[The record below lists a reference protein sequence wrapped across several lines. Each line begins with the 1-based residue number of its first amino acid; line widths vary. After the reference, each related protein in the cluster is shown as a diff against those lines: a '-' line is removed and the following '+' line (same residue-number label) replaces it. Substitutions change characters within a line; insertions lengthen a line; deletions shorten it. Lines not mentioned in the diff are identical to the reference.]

1 MKTTSKILANLA
13 IAAAVLFALNYFKLL
28 DFSAITLEL
37 TIQNADLILLAIC
50 VLIFVNSCAG
60 IRWYIIARALRIDV
74 KIGEVVGIT
83 HRAGMFIY
91 FLPAQLAVDALR
103 MAKFRQRS
111 HDSRIGRLVYA
122 TILDKIIAFLSQG
135 VLFVVIGSFFVFGK
149 TIGLSV
155 LSGLIL
161 VLLIFIAISRTPF
174 VIRIAS
180 QEKWQG
186 LFELGIHRFLIL
198 LLLSAALNLCVTG
211 VVFISASIFS
221 FNIPYVAITLSTL
234 ASNLATIIP
243 ITPNGLGLSEFV
255 FDLTT
260 KSIVSVETT
269 GIAIA
274 YIGFR
279 VLNLCS
285 YVIASF
291 LIMVLTLGK
300 RSPAIS

>member
-1 MKTTSKILANLA
+1 MKTASKILANLA
-13 IAAAVLFALNYFKLL
+13 IAAAILFALNYFKLL
-28 DFSAITLEL
+28 DFSAITLDL

-103 MAKFRQRS
+103 IAKFRQRS
-111 HDSRIGRLVYA
+111 HDSKIGRLVYA
-122 TILDKIIAFLSQG
+122 TILDRIIALLSQG
-135 VLFVVIGSFFVFGK
+135 VLCVGIGSFFVFGK

-155 LSGLIL
+155 LSWLIL
-161 VLLIFIAISRTPF
+161 VVLIFTAISRTPF

-180 QEKWQG
+180 QEQWQA

-221 FNIPYVAITLSTL
+221 FNVPYVAITLSTL
-234 ASNLATIIP
+234 ASNLATIIT

-274 YIGFR
+274 YMGFR

-291 LIMVLTLGK
+291 LITVSTLGK
-300 RSPAIS
+300 RLLAIS

>member
-1 MKTTSKILANLA
+1 MKTASKILANLA
-13 IAAAVLFALNYFKLL
+13 ISAAILFALNYFKLL
-28 DFSAITLEL
+28 DFSAITLDL

-103 MAKFRQRS
+103 IAKFRQRS
-111 HDSRIGRLVYA
+111 HDSKIGRLVYA
-122 TILDKIIAFLSQG
+122 TILDKIIALLSQG
-135 VLFVVIGSFFVFGK
+135 VLCVGIGSFFVFGK

-161 VLLIFIAISRTPF
+161 VVLIFTAISRTPF

-180 QEKWQG
+180 EEKWQA

-221 FNIPYVAITLSTL
+221 FNVPYVAITLSTL

-274 YIGFR
+274 YMGFR

-291 LIMVLTLGK
+291 LITVSTLGK
-300 RSPAIS
+300 RLLAIS

>member
-1 MKTTSKILANLA
+1 MKTASKILANLA
-13 IAAAVLFALNYFKLL
+13 IAAAILFALNYFKLL
-28 DFSAITLEL
+28 DFSAITLDL

-103 MAKFRQRS
+103 IAKFRQRS
-111 HDSRIGRLVYA
+111 HDSKIGRLVYA
-122 TILDKIIAFLSQG
+122 TILDKIIALLSQG
-135 VLFVVIGSFFVFGK
+135 VLCVGIGSFFVFGK

-155 LSGLIL
+155 LSWLIL
-161 VLLIFIAISRTPF
+161 VVLIFTAISRTPF

-180 QEKWQG
+180 QEQWQA

-221 FNIPYVAITLSTL
+221 FNVPYVAITLSTL
-234 ASNLATIIP
+234 ASNLATIIT

-274 YIGFR
+274 YMGFR

-291 LIMVLTLGK
+291 LITVSTLGK
-300 RSPAIS
+300 RLLAIS